1 MKEETEEGGGGRG
14 GGIHKIHNI
23 KTASQ
28 ILRLDTF
35 LDISPSRNIRG
46 HGAGEGLYHALIQ
59 MPG

>member
-1 MKEETEEGGGGRG
+1 MKEETEEGGGA
-14 GGIHKIHNI
+14 GIHKIHNI